1 MLTSPEKLPSD
12 LDRRGLA
19 PAYLV
24 FGDEPLQV
32 MESVDAIRATA
43 RAAGIG
49 ERLVFEV
56 EAGFDWQQLLAGTN
70 ELSLFAERRLIEIRL
85 GGRKPDKAESAILA
99 DLLARDDVDDVL
111 LLSAEKIDRN
121 AQKSKWFK
129 AIERAGVVV
138 QARQIVA
145 RQLDRWI
152 QERARR
158 YHLSLTTAAAELIAV
173 RAEGNLLAAAQ
184 EIDKLALLVDGGE
197 VDVDIVLGA
206 TVDSARFDVFSLID
220 VTLAGDA
227 AKAVRMLRGLRE
239 EGTEAVVIGWAV
251 NRELRTLLNIA
262 AAVATGQAVASVL
275 NEYKVWS
282 SRTGI
287 VRRALERAPLGRLRH
302 LFERS
307 IRLDR
312 IIKGA
317 APGNPWDE
325 LELICLGLATGRGR

>member
-1 MLTSPEKLPSD
+1 MLISPEKLAAD
-12 LDRRGLA
+12 LERRGIA
-19 PAYLV
+19 AGYLV

-32 MESVDAIRATA
+32 MESVDAIRAAA
-43 RAAGIG
+43 RAAGIA

-56 EAGFDWQQLLAGTN
+56 EAGFDWQQLLAGAN

-85 GGRKPDKAESAILA
+85 GGRKPDKTGAAILA
-99 DLLARDDVDDVL
+99 DLLTRDDAEDVL

-129 AIERAGVVV
+129 ACDSAGVVV

-158 YHLSLTTAAAELIAV
+158 YHFTLTAAAAELIAV

-184 EIDKLALLVDGGE
+184 EIDKLALIVDGGE
-197 VDVDIVLGA
+197 VDVDMVLGA
-206 TVDSARFDVFSLID
+206 TVDSARFNVFSLID

-262 AAVATGQAVASVL
+262 AAVAAGQAMASVL
-275 NEYKVWS
+275 NEHNVWS
-282 SRTGI
+282 SRAGI
-287 VRRALERAPLGRLRH
+287 VRRALDRSPLPRLRR
-302 LFERS
+302 LFEAS

-325 LELICLGLATGRGR
+325 LELLCLGLASGRTR